1 MKCAKDKLGVKISQ
15 SNINMDLSIKM
26 DTGSNQIVDI
36 FFIVLCFKMLLSFYY
51 FSRILL
57 SNLLF
62 TLWIINAKAL
72 TRQAVTPLW
81 NAV

>member
-1 MKCAKDKLGVKISQ
+1 MKCAKHKLGLKISQ

-36 FFIVLCFKMLLSFYY
+36 FIVLCFKMLLSFYY

-57 SNLLF
+57 YFSK
-62 TLWIINAKAL
+62 TL

>member
-36 FFIVLCFKMLLSFYY
+36 FIVLCFKMLLSFYY

-57 SNLLF
+57 SNLFF
-62 TLWIINAKAL
+62 TLRIINAKAL
-72 TRQAVTPLW
+72 TWQAVTPLW

>member
-36 FFIVLCFKMLLSFYY
+36 FIVLCFKMLLSFYY

-57 SNLLF
+57 SNLFF
-62 TLWIINAKAL
+62 TL
-72 TRQAVTPLW
+72 
-81 NAV
+81 